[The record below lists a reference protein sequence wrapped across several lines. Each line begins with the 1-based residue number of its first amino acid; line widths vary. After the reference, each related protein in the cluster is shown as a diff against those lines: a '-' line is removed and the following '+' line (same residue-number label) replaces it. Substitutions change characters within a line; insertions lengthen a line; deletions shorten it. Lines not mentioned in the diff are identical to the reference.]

1 MRSAVAGD
9 HRVVLHNLE
18 TVKVFKCDSVGV
30 IFDFGEGQGPFPP
43 VLDNLNELAL
53 KDLPE
58 LMHI

>member
-1 MRSAVAGD
+1 MRSAARD

-18 TVKVFKCDSVGV
+18 TVEVRSCYSVGV